1 VSITKTVTT
10 FASAISFLCI
20 SGSASADLIFRGA
33 VDLSGSG
40 VGAVNS
46 ILRIQETGP
55 DNDNIESGGVTF
67 NFFAPTPGR
76 VLLPSTA
83 GDSIGTEDDIKE
95 AGVQTDART
104 VGELGLTGDTNIG
117 FIFDPVEPAGNSI
130 TVNQLTLILIDSIT
144 NLQGFFSIPAAITF
158 PTTEPGTGN
167 SGFLF
172 TLDDAQALLATPF
185 LANPNNR
192 VGAFLTA
199 SDAQG
204 GPDNV
209 FVVRADGNGII
220 PPQQIPEPGTLALLG
235 IALLGS
241 LAAIRRRSGR

>member
-1 VSITKTVTT
+1 MSITKTVTT

-20 SGSASADLIFRGA
+20 SGSASASLIFRGA
-33 VDLSGSG
+33 VDLNGTG

-46 ILRIQETGP
+46 ILRIQETGSG
-55 DNDNIESGGVTF
+55 DNIESGGVTF
-67 NFFAPTPGR
+67 NFFPPTPGR

-104 VGELGLTGDTNIG
+104 VGELGVTGDTNIG
-117 FIFDPVEPAGNSI
+117 FIFDPVEPAGDAI

-144 NLQGFFSIPAAITF
+144 NLQGFFSIPAPITF
-158 PTTEPGTGN
+158 ATTEPGTGN

-241 LAAIRRRSGR
+241 LAAIRRHSGR